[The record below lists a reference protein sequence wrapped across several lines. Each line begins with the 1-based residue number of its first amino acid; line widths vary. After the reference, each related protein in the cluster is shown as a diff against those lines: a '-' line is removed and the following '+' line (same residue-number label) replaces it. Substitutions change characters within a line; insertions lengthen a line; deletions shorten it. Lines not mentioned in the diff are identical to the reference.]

1 MEEWGEKSIRYIF
14 IILHTQQVCLREM
27 QEVSPSPRTWT
38 LINKPILFLLV
49 NAHALNTFHFKP
61 LDDSFPGKLTANAYN
76 IQTVEPVEA

>member
-1 MEEWGEKSIRYIF
+1 MEEWKKRALDAYLSSYIV
-14 IILHTQQVCLREM
+14 QQVCLREK

-76 IQTVEPVEA
+76 IQTVGPVEG